1 MGGLVGLGLGV
12 VGLGLGV
19 LLIVVWTVGLGLG
32 LGVLGLG
39 VLGIGLVGLG
49 VLYSFEGPYSSDTSN
64 ELSSMEEEDPYS
76 YDEPESSDI
85 DSYEIVPND
94 VESDEGSSLD

>member
-19 LLIVVWTVGLGLG
+19 LLIVVWTVGLG

-76 YDEPESSDI
+76 YDEPE
-85 DSYEIVPND
+85 
-94 VESDEGSSLD
+94 